1 MRDKQDQD
9 DDQQYPD
16 EAVAAM
22 TVAVA
27 RTTEAPTEAA
37 EEEDHEYDEE
47 YETK

>member
-1 MRDKQDQD
+1 MREKQDQD

-22 TVAVA
+22 TVTVA